1 MSKILEA
8 VYDYVKEFSGL
19 DEDFIF
25 QGGNNSSALP
35 KAHNRFAVI
44 NLLNIIQ
51 VGTNEE
57 EYTEQGVRITSTLQ
71 ASVQVDV
78 YGDSLEE
85 AQSAM
90 QPLQSLFRGIV
101 ACDFFIPLGVSPLY
115 ADDVKPVFITDSS
128 NQYVPRVTT
137 TLYFTYKNIIEQP
150 YDTFTS
156 ANVDVVNVD
165 VKFKPCFGCRQNI
178 SRTDKVSN

>member
-1 MSKILEA
+1 
-8 VYDYVKEFSGL
+8 
-19 DEDFIF
+19 
-25 QGGNNSSALP
+25 
-35 KAHNRFAVI
+35 
-44 NLLNIIQ
+44 
-51 VGTNEE
+51 
-57 EYTEQGVRITSTLQ
+57 
-71 ASVQVDV
+71 
-78 YGDSLEE
+78 
-85 AQSAM
+85 M

-101 ACDFFIPLGVSPLY
+101 ACDFFIPLGFTPLY

-165 VKFKPCFGCRQNI
+165 VKFKPCFGCRQNM

>member
-1 MSKILEA
+1 MSKILES

-25 QGGNNSSALP
+25 QGGNNSSVLP
-35 KAHNRFAVI
+35 KAHNRFAVL
-44 NLLNIIQ
+44 NLLNIMQ

-57 EYTEQGVRITSTLQ
+57 EYTDHGVRITSTLQ
-71 ASVQVDV
+71 ASVQVDM

-101 ACDFFIPLGVSPLY
+101 ACDFFIPLGFTPLY

-165 VKFKPCFGCRQNI
+165 VKFKPCFGCRQNM

>member
-8 VYDYVKEFSGL
+8 VFDYVKEFSGL
-19 DEDFIF
+19 EEDSIF
-25 QGGNNSSALP
+25 QGGNNMSALP
-35 KAHNRFAVI
+35 KKKSFAVI
-44 NLLNIIQ
+44 NLLNIMQ

-78 YGDSLEE
+78 YGNSLEE
-85 AQSAM
+85 AQNTM
-90 QPLQSLFRGIV
+90 QPLQSLFRGTV
-101 ACDFFIPLGVSPLY
+101 ACDFFIPLGFTPLY

-137 TLYFTYKNIIEQP
+137 TLYFAYKNIIEKT

-156 ANVDVVNVD
+156 ANLDVVNVD
-165 VKFKPCFGCRQNI
+165 VKFKP
-178 SRTDKVSN
+178 

>member
-1 MSKILEA
+1 MAEQQIKINLLEA
-8 VYDYVKEFSGL
+8 VYSYVNKYGNIS
-19 DEDFIF
+19 EDFIF
-25 QGGNNSSALP
+25 QGGNNMSALP
-35 KAHNRFAVI
+35 KGHNRFAVL
-44 NLLNIIQ
+44 NLLNIMQ
-51 VGTNEE
+51 VGTNAE
-57 EYTEQGVRITSTLQ
+57 EYTDQGVRIISTLR
-71 ASVQVDV
+71 ASVQVDM

-90 QPLQSLFRGIV
+90 QPLHSLFRGIV
-101 ACDFFIPLGVSPLY
+101 ACDFFIPLGFTPLY

-128 NQYVPRVTT
+128 NLYVPRVTT

-165 VKFKPCFGCRQNI
+165 VKFKP
-178 SRTDKVSN
+178 